1 MIAMLKIEVNL
12 DTSEVKAALDR
23 LNHAMGDTTPLM
35 MELAQIM
42 SESTDRAFENETDP
56 VTGAKWPKLNPDYK
70 ARLAED
76 GYTGSMLQRDGTL
89 KTNIHQEYGHGYA
102 RVGTNVTYAA
112 IHQFGGI
119 TRAHWIPPKNK
130 KALAWCKGGKSYV
143 RRAVFHPGSEIPRR
157 RFLGV
162 GPQDKKDMEEAIA
175 DYARAAL
182 TGGRR

>member
-1 MIAMLKIEVNL
+1 MIAILKIEVNL

-23 LNHAMGDTTPLM
+23 LTHAMGDTTPLM

-89 KTNIHQEYGHGYA
+89 KTSIHQEYGHGYA
-102 RVGTNVTYAA
+102 RNWIFCASCPSGVLSG
-112 IHQFGGI
+112 
-119 TRAHWIPPKNK
+119 IPPPHCQIGICG
-130 KALAWCKGGKSYV
+130 LMVTS
-143 RRAVFHPGSEIPRR
+143 
-157 RFLGV
+157 
-162 GPQDKKDMEEAIA
+162 
-175 DYARAAL
+175 
-182 TGGRR
+182 